1 MNRNLCKKGLVLG
14 IIFLFV
20 GAGVVPSISGDNS
33 NFGNI
38 LYVDDDNTEGP
49 WDGTQ
54 EHPYQYIQDG
64 IDAASDGDTV
74 YVYSGTYYENVKI
87 NKSNIKLE
95 GENRNTVIIDGGRN
109 GDVIRIPS
117 TIDNIYEKIRIQKF
131 TIQNGDQNGIFNQF
145 AEDVQFSQCIIK
157 NNTYGIRFWHTTGG
171 EIYQNIISNNDYG
184 IFLEFADHLSID
196 RNCIH
201 NDHTGILCD
210 TSDSIDISHNDIR
223 HCNRLGIY
231 ILRGIDSKNVNNI
244 NKNNFIDNNKH
255 ASFKKHRIGDCK
267 NKWNGNYWDNLPS
280 RVIGIKPIQG
290 VWEFTRFDL
299 TFPWIQIDWRCSK
312 EPYEIECS

>member
-1 MNRNLCKKGLVLG
+1 MQKDVFRKGMVVG
-14 IIFLFV
+14 IIALFV

-33 NFGNI
+33 SFGNTI
-38 LYVDDDNTEGP
+38 YVDGDNTEGP

-64 IDAASDGDTV
+64 IDVANDGDTV
-74 YVYSGTYYENVKI
+74 FVNTGEYYENVKI

-117 TIDNIYEKIRIQKF
+117 TIGNIYEKIQIQGF

-201 NDHTGILCD
+201 NDSTGIICD
-210 TSDSIDISHNDIR
+210 TSDSIDIS
-223 HCNRLGIY
+223 L
-231 ILRGIDSKNVNNI
+231 DSKNVNNI

-255 ASFKKHRIGDCK
+255 ASFKKHRIGDCR
-267 NKWNGNYWDNLPS
+267 NEWNGNYWDNLPS
-280 RVIGIKPIQG
+280 RFIGIKLIQG
-290 VWEFTRFDL
+290 VWEFARFDL
-299 TFPWIQIDWRCSK
+299 TFPWFQIDWRCSK